1 MSAHEWVP
9 YADEEVEYALQPS
22 LQVAW
27 GSTEYIE
34 MRAVPVEDYEGPYE
48 VTPSGVA
55 QTLATTGLR
64 MASDVTINPIPS
76 NYGLV
81 TWDGSTLTVS

>member
-1 MSAHEWVP
+1 MPLTSPPTLAGSVRAAGVGGSLGAAALAGSVTMASGVP
-9 YADEEVEYALQPS
+9 
-22 LQVAW
+22 
-27 GSTEYIE
+27 
-34 MRAVPVEDYEGPYE
+34 DYTGAYE
-48 VTPSGVA
+48 ITPSGVA
-55 QTLATTGLR
+55 QTLATAGRR

>member
-1 MSAHEWVP
+1 MPLTSPPTLAGSVRAATIGSSLGAAALSGSVTMASGVP
-9 YADEEVEYALQPS
+9 
-22 LQVAW
+22 
-27 GSTEYIE
+27 
-34 MRAVPVEDYEGPYE
+34 DYVGPYE

-55 QTLATTGLR
+55 QTLATAGRR
-64 MASDVTINPIPS
+64 MASDVTVNPIPS

>member
-9 YADEEVEYALQPS
+9 YADEEVEYTIQPS

-34 MRAVPVEDYEGPYE
+34 MRAVPVEDYEGPYSAVPSWSSQTFDTANRYMTEDFGVESILELE
-48 VTPSGVA
+48 VANEAG
-55 QTLATTGLR
+55 GL
-64 MASDVTINPIPS
+64 
-76 NYGLV
+76 
-81 TWDGSTLTVS
+81 TLTI

>member
-1 MSAHEWVP
+1 MPLTSPPTLAGSVRAAGVSGSLGAAALAGSVTMQSGVP
-9 YADEEVEYALQPS
+9 
-22 LQVAW
+22 
-27 GSTEYIE
+27 
-34 MRAVPVEDYEGPYE
+34 DYVGPYE

-55 QTLATTGLR
+55 QTLATAGRR
-64 MASDVTINPIPS
+64 MASDVTVQPIPS